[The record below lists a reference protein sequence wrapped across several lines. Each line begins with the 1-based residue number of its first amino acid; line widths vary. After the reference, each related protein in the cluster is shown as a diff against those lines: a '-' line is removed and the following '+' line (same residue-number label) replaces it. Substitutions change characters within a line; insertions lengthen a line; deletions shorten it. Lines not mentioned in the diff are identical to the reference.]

1 MCISNKIG
9 LHFIQLNFFELS
21 ENYNNGMIKES
32 IDVDLSLPEIRR
44 ITGQENGK
52 ISPYLKLMIDKKIIN
67 KEAKT
72 LRGGT
77 YSISDPLFKLW
88 LQRFI

>member
-1 MCISNKIG
+1 
-9 LHFIQLNFFELS
+9 
-21 ENYNNGMIKES
+21 
-32 IDVDLSLPEIRR
+32 
-44 ITGQENGK
+44 
-52 ISPYLKLMIDKKIIN
+52 MIDKKIIN

>member
-1 MCISNKIG
+1 
-9 LHFIQLNFFELS
+9 
-21 ENYNNGMIKES
+21 
-32 IDVDLSLPEIRR
+32 
-44 ITGQENGK
+44 
-52 ISPYLKLMIDKKIIN
+52 MIDKKIIN

-88 LQRFI
+88 LQRFIKPLKIRENIK